1 MASATVPSFFTTP
14 LGNFLKSRKTYKG
27 APRYNEWT
35 ITGINEDY
43 DKGVYIVK
51 DDEMEEFLRL
61 ANNHIYV
68 RGWPCS
74 LLQRHRNVGPLLID
88 LDFKYEGGGALRR
101 RFGDAHLKRFVAQ
114 YAAAM
119 VYLSRVEALS
129 HENLDFYVTLKPLPE
144 SEVGKQKDG
153 LHIQCPTIFT
163 EPKFQ
168 FGIRGFLQQQEAI
181 RTTFGD
187 TGFINPTEKVF
198 DASVIYRNNWF
209 IYGASKPNKAQYA
222 LTHIWS
228 LPIASVREMLAKEEG
243 DGYDDPASFEELVGL
258 MEEVLEAT
266 PLPTPLNPREL
277 MRMLDI
283 RSQTAST
290 SLAIRPIRS
299 SEWEELMIAWGDGK
313 DKPATGVR
321 GGGQAGI
328 RNALLLAGEDEEL
341 VPAGGAGMTG
351 GGTEDQLTVVG
362 DEENITPQSD
372 IALAY
377 RLCRECLNAERRA
390 GEYQDWINL
399 AICLKNLAATE
410 ESFKVWCEVTRNVD
424 PSHKKATKTDA
435 ELRAKWNLI
444 RVDGTRKLGMGSLQH
459 WAAED
464 NPEKHRSILS
474 ETLTDWI
481 IHYAKETHV
490 NIATLVFRMYRHE
503 FRCCLG
509 ARKGEYIWYQYP
521 AAAHSWH
528 HLRTPIELR
537 MRLSSRVKD
546 EYIEAWRKLGKRD
559 LATEEARKEN
569 EGRRKL
575 LHQIENKLE
584 NNGYKDSVLKECQEK
599 FYDDEFINKL
609 NSDPNLVGVANGVI
623 ELKYWEREGVGRP
636 HVHFRD
642 GRPDDYVS
650 FMMGGSDGELD
661 PVSYVP
667 YDSEDATQKEL
678 AAFFERIYPDA
689 VLREYV
695 LTLLSSCLEG
705 ANREQKFYV
714 MQGRG
719 GNGKS
724 MIELLMELTFGDYGT
739 SLSTT
744 VFTRKR
750 PDSGAANPDI
760 ITVQKRRYIHTGEP
774 DDNER
779 INTAIMKA
787 WTGGDRLC
795 ARGLFADQEKFS
807 ITGKIFMS
815 CNELPPVSKMDGGTW
830 RRLRVIP
837 HVSTFKDP
845 GDPAIDPAKNIY
857 PKDLHLEAKLRHWRT
872 AFLSLLVHYYET
884 RYLEHGLK
892 EPDCVVAASNEYKE
906 DNDMFSRFVAEN
918 FIMDKACHVPLY
930 AKDVRDIF
938 RDWKKALGREC
949 DLKEASVMERMREL
963 CGSGST
969 KTEFWG
975 IRVADETV
983 AGPME
988 DLSGAFPAGT
998 LTHV

>member
-1 MASATVPSFFTTP
+1 MATAVPSFFTTP
-14 LGNFLKSRKTYKG
+14 LGNFLKTRKTYKG
-27 APRYNEWT
+27 AERYNEWT
-35 ITGINEDY
+35 VTGINEDY

-51 DDEMEEFLRL
+51 DDEMDEFLRL
-61 ANNHIYV
+61 AHNHIYT

-74 LLQRHRNVGPLLID
+74 LLQRHRSVGPLLID

-101 RFGDAHLKRFVAQ
+101 RFGDEHLKRFVAQ

-119 VYLSRVEALS
+119 IYLSRVESLTVDA
-129 HENLDFYVTLKPLPE
+129 LDFYVSLKPLPE
-144 SEVGKQKDG
+144 VDVGKQKDG
-153 LHIQCPTIFT
+153 LHIQCPSVFT
-163 EPKFQ
+163 EPKYQ

-181 RTTFGD
+181 RSTFGD
-187 TGFINPTEKVF
+187 THFMNPTEKVY

-222 LTHIWS
+222 VTNIWS
-228 LPIASVREMLAKEEG
+228 LPVESVREMLEG
-243 DGYDDPASFEELVGL
+243 GGDPASYEELVGIVEEALEDREVAERPQDL
-258 MEEVLEAT
+258 MRTLNIRAQNTAT
-266 PLPTPLNPREL
+266 P
-277 MRMLDI
+277 
-283 RSQTAST
+283 
-290 SLAIRPIRS
+290 LAIRPLRGA
-299 SEWEELMIAWGDGK
+299 EWEELMIAWGDGK
-313 DKPATGVR
+313 DKPA
-321 GGGQAGI
+321 GGGGRVGGGGI
-328 RNALLLAGEDEEL
+328 RNALMLAGGEEDL
-341 VPAGGAGMTG
+341 VPAGGAGATG
-351 GGTEDQLTVVG
+351 GGAAGDDVLTVVG
-362 DEENITPQSD
+362 GDENITPESD
-372 IALAY
+372 IVLAY
-377 RLCRECLNAERRA
+377 RLCRECLNAEKRA

-399 AICLKNLAATE
+399 AICLKNLANTD
-410 ESFKVWCEVTRNVD
+410 ESLKVWIEVTRKVD
-424 PSHKKATKTDA
+424 SSHKKATKTDA

-481 IHYAKETHV
+481 IHFAKETHV
-490 NIATLVFRMYRHE
+490 NIATLVYRMYRHE

-521 AAAHSWH
+521 VAAHSWH

-537 MRLSSRVKD
+537 TRLSSRVKD

-559 LATEEARKEN
+559 VATEEARKDN
-569 EGRRKL
+569 ETRRRT
-575 LHQIENKLE
+575 LHAIENKLE
-584 NNGYKDSVLKECQEK
+584 NNGYKESVLKECQEK
-599 FYDDEFINKL
+599 FYDDDFINKL
-609 NSDPNLVGVANGVI
+609 NSDPYLVGVSNGVL

-650 FMMGGSDGELD
+650 FVMGGSDGELD
-661 PVSYVP
+661 ALPYVP
-667 YDSEDATQKEL
+667 YDAEDPTQKEL
-678 AAFFERIYPDA
+678 AAFFERIYPDP

-695 LTLLSSCLEG
+695 LTLLASCLEG

-724 MIELLMELTFGDYGT
+724 MIEMLMELTFGDYGT

-815 CNELPPVSKMDGGTW
+815 CNDLPPVSKMDGGTW

-892 EPDCVVAASNEYKE
+892 EPECVVAASNEYKE
-906 DNDMFSRFVAEN
+906 DNDMFSRFVAES
-918 FIMDKACHVPLY
+918 FIIDKTCHVPLF
-930 AKDVRDIF
+930 AKEVRNIF
-938 RDWKKALGREC
+938 RDWKKSLGREC
-949 DLKEASVMERMREL
+949 DLKETTVMERMREL

-975 IRVADETV
+975 IRVADEAM

-988 DLSGAFPAGT
+988 DLSGAFPAGVIE
-998 LTHV
+998 HM